1 MLDSKIEALSRQ
13 ADKALQQA
21 TSEKRTYTV
30 SEIQEILGIS
40 QPTAYR
46 LIKKNLF
53 RSVKIGRTVR
63 ISKIS
68 FDTWLDA
75 QNR

>member
-21 TSEKRTYTV
+21 ASEKRTYTV
-30 SEIQEILGIS
+30 SEVQEILGIS

>member
-13 ADKALQQA
+13 ADNALQQA